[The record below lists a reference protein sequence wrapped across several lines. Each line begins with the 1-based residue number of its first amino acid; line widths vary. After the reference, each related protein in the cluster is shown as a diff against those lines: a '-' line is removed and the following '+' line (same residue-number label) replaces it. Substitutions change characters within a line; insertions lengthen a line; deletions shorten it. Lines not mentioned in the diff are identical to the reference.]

1 MFYSISHSLRPL
13 TFMLILRIKSSI
25 RRRILMALLLEV
37 IGGKV
42 WYYTLK
48 FGYLYFQYIN
58 A

>member
-1 MFYSISHSLRPL
+1 
-13 TFMLILRIKSSI
+13 MLILRVKSSI